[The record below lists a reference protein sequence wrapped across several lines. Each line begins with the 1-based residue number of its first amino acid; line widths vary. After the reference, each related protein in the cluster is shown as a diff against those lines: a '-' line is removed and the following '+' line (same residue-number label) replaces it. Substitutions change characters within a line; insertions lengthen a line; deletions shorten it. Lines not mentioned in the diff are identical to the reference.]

1 MEGLQWNPLKNE
13 WLRMARG
20 VSFDD
25 LTDHGTFLGTRR
37 HPTRANQQIM
47 LFEYQGRV
55 WAVPFVEDRK
65 VCFLKTLYPS
75 RKYTKLHRR
84 GELT

>member
-1 MEGLQWNPLKNE
+1 MEGLQWNPVKSE
-13 WLRMARG
+13 WLRITRG
-20 VSFDD
+20 MSFDD
-25 LTDHGTFLGTRR
+25 LTDRGRFLGTRH

-55 WAVPFVEDRK
+55 WAVPFVKDRK
-65 VCFLKTLYPS
+65 GDFLKTLYVS

-84 GELT
+84 GELI